1 METSNSQEREVKQ
14 DVFAG
19 QAYEKETIIN
29 FNNAEKA
36 ASYYT
41 LNFHKRKELLEHA
54 EKYPEQVK
62 IVSDNGEAIEAS
74 LPKRWIKIRPPREL
88 TDEQRARLSEQGK
101 RLAQMQKMQK

>member
-1 METSNSQEREVKQ
+1 METSSSQEREVEQ

-41 LNFHKRKELLEHA
+41 LNFHKRKELLELA

-62 IVSDNGEAIEAS
+62 IVSDNGEAIEAL
-74 LPKRWIKIRPPREL
+74 LPKCGRTLP
-88 TDEQRARLSEQGK
+88 
-101 RLAQMQKMQK
+101 QKHWRDTSGNRRICLRI